1 MLSLDRTSEI
11 SALILTFTTCVVLL
25 YLTMMLTTM
34 IANRKFWFHKR
45 FWILVGV
52 SYMSAFLTMIWPLIL
67 ILVSILFTMFIVKKV
82 KPS

>member
-1 MLSLDRTSEI
+1 MFSLDRTSEI

-25 YLTMMLTTM
+25 YVTLLLTSM
-34 IANRKFWFHKR
+34 ILNKKLWFHKK

-52 SYMSAFLTMIWPLIL
+52 SYLSAFLTMIWPLIL
-67 ILVSILFTMFIVKKV
+67 ILLCVLLTVFIVKKV